1 MTECRFAKIPPN
13 MASLPID
20 ARGFPIPWFVYID
33 AQGHEDF
40 RVIGPRRIY
49 HAVRDRLCWICGKR
63 LHTVKAFTIGP
74 MCAINRT
81 TAEPPAHLECAVFAA
96 KNCPFLSQP
105 LAKRNDRALPEG
117 HLPAPGTP
125 ILRNPG
131 VTLVWLC
138 DRFKPFYP
146 PGGGVLFNIGKPRRC
161 HWFAHG
167 REATQDEVLESIR
180 TGFPILEAEAEKD
193 GPDAVNELRIRTLE
207 ALRLLPKAA

>member
-1 MTECRFAKIPPN
+1 
-13 MASLPID
+13 
-20 ARGFPIPWFVYID
+20 
-33 AQGHEDF
+33 
-40 RVIGPRRIY
+40 
-49 HAVRDRLCWICGKR
+49 
-63 LHTVKAFTIGP
+63 
-74 MCAINRT
+74 
-81 TAEPPAHLECAVFAA
+81 
-96 KNCPFLSQP
+96 
-105 LAKRNDRALPEG
+105 
-117 HLPAPGTP
+117 
-125 ILRNPG
+125 LRNPG

-146 PGGGVLFNIGKPRRC
+146 PGGGDLFNIGKPRRC